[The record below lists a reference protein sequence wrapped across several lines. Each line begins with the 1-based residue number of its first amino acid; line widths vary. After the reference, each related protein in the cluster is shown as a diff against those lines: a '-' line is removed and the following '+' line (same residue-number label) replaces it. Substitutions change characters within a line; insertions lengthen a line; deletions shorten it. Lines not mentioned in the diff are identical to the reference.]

1 MRMVYRLMGCTLPK
15 SIRTKLAKGGADF
28 SDYFPPLPN
37 NKPGPYMLRGMFGN
51 IEIKEP
57 ATDEEL
63 QEPTQPK
70 KEEKIKKVKLMAE
83 LQQVKM
89 EMETMQGVNTNLTI
103 ENIALK
109 HKAVEYLQQIKDMKV
124 AIKNLTAGNKDE
136 IEDIKYMFLTKK
148 GHLVEI
154 INGLKTKV
162 NNL

>member
-1 MRMVYRLMGCTLPK
+1 
-15 SIRTKLAKGGADF
+15 
-28 SDYFPPLPN
+28 
-37 NKPGPYMLRGMFGN
+37 
-51 IEIKEP
+51 
-57 ATDEEL
+57 
-63 QEPTQPK
+63 
-70 KEEKIKKVKLMAE
+70 MAE

-109 HKAVEYLQQIKDMKV
+109 HKAVDYLQQIKDMKI

-148 GHLVEI
+148 GQLVEI

-162 NNL
+162 NSLQADIARENEIKDNLLTQERDLVRRLKAEIVRAKNVLMSSELTIKAH

>member
-1 MRMVYRLMGCTLPK
+1 M
-15 SIRTKLAKGGADF
+15 
-28 SDYFPPLPN
+28 
-37 NKPGPYMLRGMFGN
+37 
-51 IEIKEP
+51 
-57 ATDEEL
+57 
-63 QEPTQPK
+63 
-70 KEEKIKKVKLMAE
+70 KLMAE

-109 HKAVEYLQQIKDMKV
+109 HKAVDYLQQIKDMKL

-148 GHLVEI
+148 GQLVEI

-162 NNL
+162 NSLQADIARENEIKDNLLTKERDLVRRLKAEIVRAKNVLMSSELSIKAH

>member
-1 MRMVYRLMGCTLPK
+1 M
-15 SIRTKLAKGGADF
+15 
-28 SDYFPPLPN
+28 
-37 NKPGPYMLRGMFGN
+37 
-51 IEIKEP
+51 
-57 ATDEEL
+57 
-63 QEPTQPK
+63 
-70 KEEKIKKVKLMAE
+70 KLMAE

-109 HKAVEYLQQIKDMKV
+109 HKAVDYLQQIKDMKI

-148 GHLVEI
+148 GQLVEI

-162 NNL
+162 NSLQADIARENEIKDNLLTQERDLVRRLKAEIVRAKNVLMSSELTIKAH